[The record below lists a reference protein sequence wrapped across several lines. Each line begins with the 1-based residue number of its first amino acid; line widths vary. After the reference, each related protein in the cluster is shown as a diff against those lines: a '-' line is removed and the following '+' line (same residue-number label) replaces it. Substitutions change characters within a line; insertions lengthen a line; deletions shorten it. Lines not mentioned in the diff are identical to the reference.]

1 MTKCN
6 YVNINNLMNFDY
18 FISKIKFVLDSF
30 SYPFKVKVESNRIQ
44 FSDLLTVTV
53 NVIVRKSLLV
63 LLLILAISSEK
74 MSQSV

>member
-1 MTKCN
+1 
-6 YVNINNLMNFDY
+6 MNFDY

>member
-30 SYPFKVKVESNRIQ
+30 SYSFKVKVESNRIQ
-44 FSDLLTVTV
+44 FSDLLTV
-53 NVIVRKSLLV
+53 NVWKSLLV